1 MESAEAYE
9 ILGVSRGASKEEIRS
24 AYLRLSRQV
33 HSDTGGSDGLFRQ
46 VKMAYDT
53 LSDPAT
59 ETRSDNSRDESQS
72 SHAHREETRH
82 SQHWDSEEPSSPLRH
97 WVRANPSMALLL
109 GGVFALIFSLKV
121 GASVSFITLLGAVT
135 VILGTAG
142 LMGVKRAAV
151 IAQPHKGLALLKS
164 QLRVGF
170 PQLIK
175 KSAKVILVLIAVL
188 VALGVAKDHSVKRRR
203 RA

>member
-59 ETRSDNSRDESQS
+59 EARSDNSRDESQS
-72 SHAHREETRH
+72 SRAHGEETRH
-82 SQHWDSEEPSSPLRH
+82 SQHWDFEEPSSPLRH
-97 WVRANPSMALLL
+97 WV
-109 GGVFALIFSLKV
+109 
-121 GASVSFITLLGAVT
+121 
-135 VILGTAG
+135 
-142 LMGVKRAAV
+142 
-151 IAQPHKGLALLKS
+151 
-164 QLRVGF
+164 
-170 PQLIK
+170 
-175 KSAKVILVLIAVL
+175 
-188 VALGVAKDHSVKRRR
+188 
-203 RA
+203 